1 MFVSKL
7 ITHHLKRLV
16 STNQFR
22 KTFTSSIPLS
32 TYEFLGIAISNFFEE
47 TSCLMEPESRIC
59 FNFTLYSSHLP
70 FFLSFP
76 ITTTKCRLFFFSIQE
91 GIWVSKL
98 RASWGLLSVDTSGNL
113 RSNTHKPILNNPHWD
128 LVSYS
133 ALEIWMSLFSLS
145 LFVLPVC
152 QKSGLLSIFWSLI
165 PEFVPDSATF
175 FSVHSD

>member
-1 MFVSKL
+1 MCQVFVSKL

-76 ITTTKCRLFFFSIQE
+76 ITTTKCRLFFFQSRKE
-91 GIWVSKL
+91 FEFPSSELPGV
-98 RASWGLLSVDTSGNL
+98 
-113 RSNTHKPILNNPHWD
+113 
-128 LVSYS
+128 
-133 ALEIWMSLFSLS
+133 FSLWIPQAILDQIPTS
-145 LFVLPVC
+145 RYLTILTETLSPT
-152 QKSGLLSIFWSLI
+152 QHWKS
-165 PEFVPDSATF
+165 E
-175 FSVHSD
+175 